1 MDFVKQLESN
11 QEIISGL
18 TPIDI
23 VRLFQYVCEY
33 EDNVK
38 ETPGEFDINYKGIDK
53 IKSKYDIYFDTCAKR
68 NLSKARKH
76 SYFLLFEQTRNS
88 KASKDDKAHHLMR
101 HIRNSIAHGHITK
114 RTVKKNKVNVE
125 IFEITDK
132 NHYRDTMWGQI
143 SVSALFQLLSAL
155 INSRKA

>member
-23 VRLFQYVCEY
+23 VRLYQYVCEY

-38 ETPGEFDINYKGIDK
+38 EIPGEFDINNKEIDK
-53 IKSKYDIYFDTCAKR
+53 IKNKYDIYFETCAKR

-76 SYFLLFEQTRNS
+76 AYFLLFEQTRNS

-143 SVSALFQLLSAL
+143 SASALFQLLSTL

>member
-1 MDFVKQLESN
+1 MEFIKQLNGN
-11 QEIISGL
+11 QKIIQGL
-18 TPIDI
+18 TPLDI
-23 VRLFQYVCEY
+23 VRLFQYVYEY
-33 EDNVK
+33 EGNIK
-38 ETPGEFDINYKGIDK
+38 ESPGEFDISYNGIDK
-53 IKSKYDIYFDTCAKR
+53 IKSKYDIYFDTCARK
-68 NLSKARKH
+68 NLAKARKH
-76 SYFLLFEQTRNS
+76 QFYLLFEQTKNS

-114 RTVKKNKVNVE
+114 RSIKKNKVNVE

-143 SVSALFQLLSAL
+143 SASALFQLLSEL